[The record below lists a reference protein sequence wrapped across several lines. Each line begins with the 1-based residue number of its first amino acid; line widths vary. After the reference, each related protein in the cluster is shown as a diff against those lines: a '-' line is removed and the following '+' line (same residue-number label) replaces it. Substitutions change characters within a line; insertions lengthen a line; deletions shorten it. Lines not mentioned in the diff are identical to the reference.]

1 MQRFRIG
8 AITDEFSQDIG
19 VAAAAMRE
27 LGMKGAEL
35 RMIGGRN
42 IMDLSDDEISR
53 ALDTLHQNGLQ
64 VVAIASPILK
74 CAMPKAPALDARFEH
89 LRFASD
95 HTWDDQPQLAERAF
109 EIARRT
115 GAKIVRVF
123 SCWRVVRP
131 AEVFERVVDSLQ
143 DLADKAE
150 KHGLIIGLENEPSC
164 NIATAQETASILA
177 AIDHTNL
184 QLVWDPA
191 NAYIAGENPF
201 PSGYKMLN
209 TDRVAHVHAKDC
221 TLEDHKPVWE
231 PLGQGDLDW
240 QGQIDALAEDGYKGF
255 IHLDTHWQGPGG
267 DRLEGSRICA
277 KNLKALVESL
287 AL

>member
-1 MQRFRIG
+1 MQHFRIG
-8 AITDEFSQDIG
+8 AITDEFSQDLA
-19 VAAAAMRE
+19 VAASAMRE

-42 IMDLSDDEISR
+42 IMDLSDGEIR
-53 ALDTLHQNGLQ
+53 EATNILQENGLQ

-74 CAMPKAPALDARFEH
+74 CAMPKTAAMDSRFEH

-95 HTWDDQPQLAERAF
+95 HTWEDQTRLADRAF
-109 EIARRT
+109 EIAGRT

-131 AEVFERVVDSLQ
+131 AEVFERVVDALQ
-143 DLADKAE
+143 DLADRAA

-201 PSGYKMLN
+201 PSGYKMLD
-209 TDRVAHVHAKDC
+209 TSRVAHVHAKDC
-221 TLEDHKPVWE
+221 TLEEHKPVWE
-231 PLGQGDLDW
+231 PLCEGDLDW
-240 QGQIDALAEDGYKGF
+240 QGQIDALAEDGYDGF
-255 IHLDTHWQGPGG
+255 IHLDTHWEGPGG

-277 KNLKALVESL
+277 QNLKKLIEAL